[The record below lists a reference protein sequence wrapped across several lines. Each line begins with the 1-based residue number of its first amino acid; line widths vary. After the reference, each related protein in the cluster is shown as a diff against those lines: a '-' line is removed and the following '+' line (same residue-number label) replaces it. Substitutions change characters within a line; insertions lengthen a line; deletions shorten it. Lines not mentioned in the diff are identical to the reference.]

1 MIRRSFSF
9 IPGIGDKTEKMLW
22 AAAVFTWDDLSETKT
37 RFPNDLKTSVSIEP
51 FLDCDPSKVVH
62 VVSPYVTE
70 STWIG
75 PINYTPK
82 NGVSNEDRQRYA
94 EIRKRYKITHL
105 QEIFEGLKEFPKV
118 RFKDSMLI
126 RFGGI

>member
-1 MIRRSFSF
+1 MTLAKRKPDFQM
-9 IPGIGDKTEKMLW
+9 T
-22 AAAVFTWDDLSETKT
+22 T
-37 RFPNDLKTSVSIEP
+37 KTSVSIEP

-70 STWIG
+70 STLIG

-94 EIRKRYKITHL
+94 EIRKRYEITHL